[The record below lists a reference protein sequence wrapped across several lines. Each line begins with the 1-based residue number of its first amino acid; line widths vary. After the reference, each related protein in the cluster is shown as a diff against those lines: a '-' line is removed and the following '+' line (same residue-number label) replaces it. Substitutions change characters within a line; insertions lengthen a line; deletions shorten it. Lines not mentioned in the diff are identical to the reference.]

1 MVLIA
6 VLASALAAAPQE
18 PAAAQPTEPPKTLE
32 ATPAAPAP
40 APPAPAAQAAIE
52 QGLQAFKRR
61 RFSQAEAAFSKA
73 LEAEPLSPAANFY
86 LGYTFYK
93 MAEPTRRLTRDK
105 QKAAA
110 LFAKA
115 YELDPAFRPVW
126 YRRN

>member
-1 MVLIA
+1 MMLIA

-18 PAAAQPTEPPKTLE
+18 AAAPQPTDTAPALE
-32 ATPAAPAP
+32 ATPAAPSG
-40 APPAPAAQAAIE
+40 AAQVAID

-93 MAEPTRRLTRDK
+93 IAEPTRRLTRDK

-115 YELDPAFRPVW
+115 FELDPAFRPVW

>member
-32 ATPAAPAP
+32 AT
-40 APPAPAAQAAIE
+40 PAAQAAIE